1 MFTILY
7 QSNSGVMYNRE
18 NLYLEKIDLDTL
30 LSDSNID
37 IAHNNFESAITETIN
52 THAPM
57 KRRKAVPKPAPFM
70 NKELR
75 KAVYKNRMLHNKFL
89 KCKSDKNW
97 EEYRKQRNYVTKI
110 KIISM
115 RDV

>member
-1 MFTILY
+1 L
-7 QSNSGVMYNRE
+7 
-18 NLYLEKIDLDTL
+18 
-30 LSDSNID
+30 DSNID
-37 IAHNNFESAITETIN
+37 IAYTNFESAITETIN

>member
-1 MFTILY
+1 
-7 QSNSGVMYNRE
+7 
-18 NLYLEKIDLDTL
+18 
-30 LSDSNID
+30 
-37 IAHNNFESAITETIN
+37 
-52 THAPM
+52 M

-115 RDV
+115 RDVQEDLNLVNFGRQLSIFIK